1 MGGNGLQGGNG
12 GRLVAMMNA
21 SRLTAFLCLAAA
33 ACYGERA
40 VDLNAGTSAPDAGDG
55 RDAGAA
61 DGGPDAGGTKEFP
74 RVEQEGDEV
83 RLVNGMYTVVA
94 NLKTGYFDVY
104 RDAV

>member
-1 MGGNGLQGGNG
+1 MK
-12 GRLVAMMNA
+12 NA
-21 SRLTAFLCLAAA
+21 SPLVAFLCLSAA

-40 VDLNAGTSAPDAGDG
+40 VDLNADTGTSDAGEG
-55 RDAGAA
+55 RDAGPV